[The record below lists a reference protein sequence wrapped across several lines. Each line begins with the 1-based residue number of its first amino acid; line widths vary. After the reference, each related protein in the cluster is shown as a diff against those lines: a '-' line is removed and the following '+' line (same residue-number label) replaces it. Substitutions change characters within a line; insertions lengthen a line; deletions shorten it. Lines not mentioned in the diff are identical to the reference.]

1 MKVHEGK
8 PEMNTFVMLRAL
20 RGLWFARPYR
30 GTAPAAG
37 GLLQIKLGQLHG
49 AACIVAITHID
60 HALRA
65 EVHAG
70 SLPRSADVI
79 DNNSADA
86 P

>member
-1 MKVHEGK
+1 
-8 PEMNTFVMLRAL
+8 MNTFVKLRVL
-20 RGLWFARPYR
+20 RGYR

-86 P
+86 PCVAHVT